1 MDSSMR
7 PPRVA
12 ARTVS
17 QERSSSQR
25 RPSSESIGTFNN
37 GTLVN
42 GESLPEDGEGYV
54 QLFKYVGNVFGT
66 SEMISMIQSTASEI
80 SRRYP
85 SRDRLQVEDISAQQG
100 GDIDPHGSHENGL
113 DVDIEYFKA
122 NGVEHVP
129 TFSKKYDDPMV
140 INGQIS
146 PDFDVER
153 NWELMKAL
161 NRNGRVSR
169 IFVDQKIKNAFCKY
183 ARAKGDYES
192 NISVLRNFRH
202 APNHAD
208 HLHVRLNCAIDDR
221 KCVGRP
227 PFTGG
232 SGCP

>member
-1 MDSSMR
+1 MR